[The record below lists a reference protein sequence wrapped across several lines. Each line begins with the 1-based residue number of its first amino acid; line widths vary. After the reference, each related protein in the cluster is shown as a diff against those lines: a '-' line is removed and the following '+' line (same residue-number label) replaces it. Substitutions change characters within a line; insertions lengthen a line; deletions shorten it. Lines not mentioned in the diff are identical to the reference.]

1 MEPRSELPLVI
12 DLDSSP
18 AYEASPAEN
27 YYACER
33 DIESILAKIAELDI
47 IFSRFD
53 EEDDVRLRR
62 EQRAAYIGYLCLFLT
77 LVSITLWIT
86 DKSLSDGHTKNIVSN
101 LQTAVFLL
109 GLLSSAAYI
118 HQKNSPDSWPIKIR
132 TLTCSLSRDDLQ
144 PFHELVAMLFR
155 LKLDLVIAFSNHEN
169 PDYKIAQLIENDIQN
184 VTQVYEHP
192 AVSIKN
198 IKDTFGQLKL
208 LAGAANVLC
217 ERAPGYV
224 PRKNPLQALTVF
236 ANTAAN
242 TQAPAAASE
251 TSALLPRKQ

>member
-18 AYEASPAEN
+18 AYEASPTEN
-27 YYACER
+27 YTFER
-33 DIESILAKIAELDI
+33 DIESILAKIAELDVT
-47 IFSRFD
+47 FSRFD

-62 EQRAAYIGYLCLFLT
+62 EQRAAYIAYLSLFLT
-77 LVSITLWIT
+77 FISITLWIT
-86 DKSLSDGHTKNIVSN
+86 EKTLSDEHTKSIVSY
-101 LQTAVFLL
+101 LQTAAFILSV
-109 GLLSSAAYI
+109 LSSAAYI

-144 PFHELVAMLFR
+144 PFHELAAELFR
-155 LKLDLVIAFSNHEN
+155 FKLNLSLAFSNPEN
-169 PDYKIAQLIENDIQN
+169 PDYKIAQLIQNDIQN
-184 VTQVYEHP
+184 VIQAYENP

-198 IKDTFGQLKL
+198 IKDSVRQLKL
-208 LAGAANVLC
+208 MMGAANTLF

-224 PRKNPLQALTVF
+224 PGKKPLQALTIF

-242 TQAPAAASE
+242 IPAPAAAASE
-251 TSALLPRKQ
+251 TSALLARK